1 MTKRLFFSILTIIT
15 MIFSSLSPA
24 SAGDSCSFSPPSVT
38 STAPKNGAVPVGT
51 IIIWPA
57 SSNPEGWSEG
67 KWLACNGQSV
77 SSASYP
83 ELASLGFSSVPNL
96 NERVPWGVNSSPGA
110 YRNAGLPNIT
120 GEFVSTD
127 HVLYPS
133 LARGAFRGAT
143 ATDQG
148 TRDHQLHGGNPIRF
162 TFNAANS
169 NAIYGRSST
178 VQPAAYTV
186 RYLIRAKP

>member
-1 MTKRLFFSILTIIT
+1 MKKW
-15 MIFSSLSPA
+15 SLSFYLLVSLLLSCTVPCH
-24 SAGDSCSFSPPSVT
+24 AGDSSSFTPARVDAVSPET
-38 STAPKNGAVPVGT
+38 GAVPVGT

-77 SSASYP
+77 SSSTYP
-83 ELASLGFSSVPNL
+83 ELAALGFSSVPNL
-96 NERVPWGVNSSPGA
+96 TERVPWGVNSSPGA

-133 LARGAFRGAT
+133 LAKGAFRGAT

-169 NAIYGRSST
+169 NAIYGQSST
-178 VQPAAYTV
+178 VQPPAYTV

>member
-1 MTKRLFFSILTIIT
+1 MKKW
-15 MIFSSLSPA
+15 SLSFYLLA
-24 SAGDSCSFSPPSVT
+24 SLLLSCTVPCHAGDSSSFTPVSV
-38 STAPKNGAVPVGT
+38 SAVAPKSGAVPVGT

-133 LARGAFRGAT
+133 LAKGAFRGAT

-169 NAIYGRSST
+169 NEIYGRSST
-178 VQPAAYTV
+178 VQPPAYTV

>member
-1 MTKRLFFSILTIIT
+1 MKKW
-15 MIFSSLSPA
+15 SLSFCLLA
-24 SAGDSCSFSPPSVT
+24 SLLLNSIVPCHAGDSSSFTPARVDAVSPKT
-38 STAPKNGAVPVGT
+38 GAVPVGT

-77 SSASYP
+77 SSSSYP
-83 ELASLGFSSVPNL
+83 ELAALGFSSVPNL

-133 LARGAFRGAT
+133 LAKGAFRGAT

-169 NAIYGRSST
+169 NAIYGQSST
-178 VQPAAYTV
+178 VQPPAYTV

>member
-1 MTKRLFFSILTIIT
+1 MKKW
-15 MIFSSLSPA
+15 SLSFCLLVSLLLSSIVPCH
-24 SAGDSCSFSPPSVT
+24 AGDSSSFTPVSV
-38 STAPKNGAVPVGT
+38 SAFAPKAGAVPVGT

-67 KWLACNGQSV
+67 KWLACNGQPV
-77 SSASYP
+77 SSSSYP
-83 ELASLGFSSVPNL
+83 ELAALGFSSVPNL

-133 LARGAFRGAT
+133 LAKGAFRGAT

-169 NAIYGRSST
+169 NAIYGQSST
-178 VQPAAYTV
+178 VQPPAYTV
-186 RYLIRAKP
+186 RFLIRAKP

>member
-1 MTKRLFFSILTIIT
+1 MKKW
-15 MIFSSLSPA
+15 SLSFSLITCLLLSGMSPCH
-24 SAGDSCSFSPPSVT
+24 AGDSSSFTPSNV
-38 STAPKNGAVPVGT
+38 SAVAPKAGSVPVGT
-51 IIIWPA
+51 IIIWPT

-77 SSASYP
+77 SSSSYP
-83 ELASLGFSSVPNL
+83 ELAALGFSTVPNL
-96 NERVPWGVNSSPGA
+96 SERVPWGVSSSPGA

-127 HVLYPS
+127 HVIYPG
-133 LARGAFRGAT
+133 LAKGAFRGAT

-178 VQPAAYTV
+178 VQPPAYTV

>member
-1 MTKRLFFSILTIIT
+1 MKKW
-15 MIFSSLSPA
+15 SLSFCLLA
-24 SAGDSCSFSPPSVT
+24 SLLLSCTVPCHAGDSSSFTPVSLSAV
-38 STAPKNGAVPVGT
+38 APKAEAVPVGT

-77 SSASYP
+77 SSTSYP
-83 ELASLGFSSVPNL
+83 ELAALGFSSVPNL

-110 YRNAGLPNIT
+110 YREAGLPNIT
-120 GEFVSTD
+120 GTVRCHANGSISQNGAT
-127 HVLYPS
+127 
-133 LARGAFRGAT
+133 GAFYNPYGSGKNIDTGGWNSQGA
-143 ATDQG
+143 G
-148 TRDHQLHGGNPIRF
+148 
-162 TFNAANS
+162 FNFDASRA

>member
-1 MTKRLFFSILTIIT
+1 MKKW
-15 MIFSSLSPA
+15 SLSFYLLVSLLLSSIVPCH
-24 SAGDSCSFSPPSVT
+24 AGDSSSFTPASV
-38 STAPKNGAVPVGT
+38 SAVAPKAGAVPVGT

-67 KWLACNGQSV
+67 KWLACNGQPV
-77 SSASYP
+77 SSSSYP
-83 ELASLGFSSVPNL
+83 ELAALGFSSVPNL

-133 LARGAFRGAT
+133 LAKGAFRGAT

-169 NAIYGRSST
+169 NAIYGQSST
-178 VQPAAYTV
+178 VQPPAYTV

>member
-1 MTKRLFFSILTIIT
+1 MKKW
-15 MIFSSLSPA
+15 SLSFYLLVSLLLSSIVPCH
-24 SAGDSCSFSPPSVT
+24 AGDSSSFTPARVDAVSPKT
-38 STAPKNGAVPVGT
+38 GAVPVGT
-51 IIIWPA
+51 IIIWPS

-133 LARGAFRGAT
+133 LAKGAFRGAT

-186 RYLIRAKP
+186 RYLIRAKT

>member
-1 MTKRLFFSILTIIT
+1 MKKW
-15 MIFSSLSPA
+15 SLSFYLLA
-24 SAGDSCSFSPPSVT
+24 SLLLSCTVPCHAGDSSSFTPARVDAVSPKT
-38 STAPKNGAVPVGT
+38 GAVPVGT

-133 LARGAFRGAT
+133 LAKGAFRGAT

>member
-1 MTKRLFFSILTIIT
+1 MKKW
-15 MIFSSLSPA
+15 SLSFCLLVSLLLSSIIPCH
-24 SAGDSCSFSPPSVT
+24 AGDSSSFTPVSLSAV
-38 STAPKNGAVPVGT
+38 APKAGAVPVGT

-77 SSASYP
+77 SSTSYP
-83 ELASLGFSSVPNL
+83 ELAALGFSSVPNL

-110 YRNAGLPNIT
+110 YREAGLPNIT
-120 GEFVSTD
+120 GTVRCHANGSISQNGAT
-127 HVLYPS
+127 
-133 LARGAFRGAT
+133 GAFYNPYGSGKNIDTGGWNSQGA
-143 ATDQG
+143 G
-148 TRDHQLHGGNPIRF
+148 
-162 TFNAANS
+162 FNFDASRA

>member
-1 MTKRLFFSILTIIT
+1 MKKW
-15 MIFSSLSPA
+15 SLSFCLLA
-24 SAGDSCSFSPPSVT
+24 SLLLSCIVPCHAGDSSSFTPTSV
-38 STAPKNGAVPVGT
+38 SAVAPKAGAVPVGT
-51 IIIWPA
+51 IIIWP
-57 SSNPEGWSEG
+57 SSNNPEGWSEG
-67 KWLACNGQSV
+67 KWLACNGQTV
-77 SSASYP
+77 SSITYP
-83 ELASLGFSSVPNL
+83 ELVALGFSSVPNL

-133 LARGAFRGAT
+133 LAKGAFRGAT

-169 NAIYGRSST
+169 NVIYGRSST
-178 VQPAAYTV
+178 VQPPAYTV

>member
-1 MTKRLFFSILTIIT
+1 MKKW
-15 MIFSSLSPA
+15 SLSFCLLVSLLLSSIVPCH
-24 SAGDSCSFSPPSVT
+24 AGDSSSFTPARVDAVSPKT
-38 STAPKNGAVPVGT
+38 GAVPVGT

-77 SSASYP
+77 SSSTYP
-83 ELASLGFSSVPNL
+83 ELTALGFSSVPNL
-96 NERVPWGVNSSPGA
+96 TERVPWGVNSSPGA

-133 LARGAFRGAT
+133 LAKGAFRGAT

-169 NAIYGRSST
+169 NAIYGQSST
-178 VQPAAYTV
+178 VQPPAYTV
-186 RYLIRAKP
+186 RYLIRAKR

>member
-1 MTKRLFFSILTIIT
+1 MKKW
-15 MIFSSLSPA
+15 SLSFYLLA
-24 SAGDSCSFSPPSVT
+24 SLLLSCTVPCHAGDSSSFTPARVDAVSPKT
-38 STAPKNGAVPVGT
+38 GAVPVGT

-110 YRNAGLPNIT
+110 YRTAGLPNIT

-133 LARGAFRGAT
+133 LAKGAFRGAT